1 MRHTESELATEPADV
16 RSGPNSF
23 LAGVGS
29 RVRAIRNERGF
40 SRKELSNRCGVSQ
53 RFIAQLEGGEGNI
66 SICRL
71 KGIVDAMDAKLEQ
84 VLPGYGQDEA
94 HRFWRLFNAA
104 PHEAKKRVY
113 GILNQTLKRDE
124 ARAQR
129 IALIGLRGA
138 GKSALGADV
147 AGRLKLPFVE
157 LDSVMESTN
166 GLEIGEIFALYG
178 PQGYRR
184 LEGHCL
190 DIVIKRYE
198 KVVLAVA
205 GGIVEEPATFR
216 TLLNRFST
224 IWLSASPDEHM
235 SRVIEQ
241 GDRRPMADDPA
252 AMEELKRILRERE
265 DHYARATFH
274 IDTSGRSLQETSDE
288 LVELLRAGVL
298 SAYD

>member
-1 MRHTESELATEPADV
+1 MQEQTNKQNRPEI
-16 RSGPNSF
+16 F
-23 LAGVGS
+23 LENVGS
-29 RVRAIRNERGF
+29 RVRALRTERGY
-40 SRKELSNRCGVSQ
+40 SRKELSKRCGVSQ

-84 VLPGYGQDEA
+84 VLPGYGQGEA
-94 HRFWRLFNAA
+94 YQLWRLYSAA
-104 PHEAKKRVY
+104 PQDVKKRVFD
-113 GILNQTLKRDE
+113 ILNQTLKPSE

-138 GKSALGADV
+138 GKSSLGAAAAD
-147 AGRLKLPFVE
+147 RLKLPFLE

-184 LEGHCL
+184 LESHCL
-190 DIVIKRYE
+190 DIVAKRYN

-205 GGIVEEPATFR
+205 GGIVEEPSTYR
-216 TLLNRFST
+216 NLLNRFTT

-235 SRVIEQ
+235 SRVIDQ
-241 GDRRPMADDPA
+241 GDRRPMADDPS
-252 AMEELKRILRERE
+252 AMEELKRILGERAE
-265 DHYARATFH
+265 LYARASYH
-274 IDTSGRSLQETSDE
+274 IDTSGRSFQETSDK
-288 LVELLRAGVL
+288 LVELLQAGVL
-298 SAYD
+298 AAFD